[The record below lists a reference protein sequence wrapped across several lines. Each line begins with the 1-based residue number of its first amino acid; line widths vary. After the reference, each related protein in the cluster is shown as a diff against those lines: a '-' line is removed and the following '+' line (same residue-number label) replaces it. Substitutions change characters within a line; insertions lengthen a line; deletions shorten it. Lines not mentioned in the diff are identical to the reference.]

1 MKTFI
6 KYMLLCLIAV
16 NTVIAQKSSQS
27 ISLLNA
33 EVIPYEVELTQ
44 NKTTHILF
52 PSSIEYVDLGSSEI
66 IANKVEAT
74 SNVLRLKTV
83 KEDISPT
90 NFTVITNDGKY
101 YSFNATY
108 NEQPI
113 QLSYD
118 LTKFEKHN
126 SKKQSEVLFK
136 DLGKTAP
143 SLTDLFM
150 KAIIKKNKK
159 ELNIKSKNY
168 SVEARLKS
176 IYIQDGKL
184 YFHISIN
191 NKSNLPYTVDYVSFK
206 IKDRKTT
213 KRTTIQEVA
222 LKPIRSYSDFQ
233 IIISHSKQD
242 NIFMFD
248 QFTLSDKQMLIIEIN
263 EKRGIRNQ
271 TLKIKSADILKSKQK
286 SNVDYITIDSDTMI
300 LKDEGYII

>member
-6 KYMLLCLIAV
+6 KYMLLCLLAV
-16 NTVIAQKSSQS
+16 NTVTAQNNTKSINLS
-27 ISLLNA
+27 NA
-33 EVIPYEVELTQ
+33 EVTPYEVELTQ

-83 KEDISPT
+83 KEAISPT
-90 NFTVITNDGKY
+90 NFTVITNNGKY

-108 NEQPI
+108 NKKPT

-118 LTKFEKHN
+118 LTKLEKHN
-126 SKKQSEVLFK
+126 SKQQSEVLFK
-136 DLGKTAP
+136 DLGNTSP
-143 SLTDLFM
+143 SLADLFM

-168 SVEARLKS
+168 GVEARLKS
-176 IYIQDGKL
+176 IYTQDGKL
-184 YFHISIN
+184 YFHLSIN

-206 IKDRKTT
+206 IKDRRTS
-213 KRTTIQEVA
+213 KRTTVQEVS

-233 IIISHSKQD
+233 TINSHSKQD
-242 NIFMFD
+242 NVFMLD
-248 QFTLSDKQMLIIEIN
+248 QFTLSDKQVLKIEIN
-263 EKRGIRNQ
+263 ENKGNRNYI
-271 TLKIKSADILKSKQK
+271 LNVNKEDILSMKK
-286 SNVDYITIDSDTMI
+286 
-300 LKDEGYII
+300 